1 MYINSGR
8 TTKSGILVFL
18 EYHLRLCLLS
28 KFLCGL
34 VDNRIPV
41 YLHKWFM
48 PIGAHLRLQ
57 HLYLIL
63 IIHLDDLFLIIVHPG
78 GIRLVVIT
86 LSPRVA

>member
-1 MYINSGR
+1 MYISGR
-8 TTKSGILVFL
+8 STTKIDILVFL
-18 EYHLRLCLLS
+18 KYHLRLRLLS

-41 YLHKWFM
+41 YPHEWFM

-63 IIHLDDLFLIIVHPG
+63 IIHLDDLFLIVIHPG
-78 GIRLVVIT
+78 GIRLIIVA
-86 LSPRVA
+86 LSSRVA